1 MAEAGSSLSLSNP
14 IYKLCDLGGLAFP
27 FWITLSLFAKL
38 FTLKGSWVKEANKI
52 VPGSWHRLKA
62 KTFPPP
68 LRQGGRFQFG
78 KNFDVCQLNGL
89 GLKQTSTSSLWRVGG
104 KRYKIG
110 EETSRWVRGELS
122 HRVTNTELMVHI
134 WSLMEKPLP
143 LHLSVWSLCWHEEDM
158 RVEQSTRFKTS
169 LSLSFPSA
177 KRSAP
182 TIPQGSGKK

>member
-27 FWITLSLFAKL
+27 FWITLALFAKL

-122 HRVTNTELMVHI
+122 HRVIQALAQ
-134 WSLMEKPLP
+134 LLPPLN
-143 LHLSVWSLCWHEEDM
+143 D
-158 RVEQSTRFKTS
+158 
-169 LSLSFPSA
+169 
-177 KRSAP
+177 AP
-182 TIPQGSGKK
+182 TTEGKLLLWKPQLKGSLLKKPFQHPRHT

>member
-1 MAEAGSSLSLSNP
+1 MAEAGSSLSPSNP

-27 FWITLSLFAKL
+27 FWIALSLFAKL

-68 LRQGGRFQFG
+68 LRQGGQFQFG
-78 KNFDVCQLNGL
+78 KNFDVCQLN

-143 LHLSVWSLCWHEEDM
+143 LLLSAWSLCWHEEDM

-177 KRSAP
+177 KWSAP